1 LNEAIAAPRD
11 VRAAISRMTKPL
23 EVLDA
28 VLLASPLGIIVVDA
42 GGLVRKW
49 NPSAEKILGWTGEET
64 IGQPIPVDSQL
75 HLAFLSTGE
84 PGSEIGL
91 YRKDGV
97 PIDVE
102 IRTAFWPDQYG
113 FGTVAM
119 FSETGR
125 HIAAEQKLF
134 DVEQELERV
143 SAQEKQARTEA
154 RIGDRFREL
163 LEAAP
168 DAIIEVDRE
177 GRIVLLNLVTE
188 KMFGYSREEL
198 LGKPVELLVP
208 ESVRAG
214 HVRHREGYWNHP
226 ATRPMGSGLALEG
239 CRKDGTRFPVE
250 ISLSPVHSEEGLRIT
265 AVIRDTSERKRAED
279 QLRAMRED
287 YTRELELRNR
297 EVERANQ
304 LKSEFLASMSHEL
317 RTPLHTVIGFAELL
331 SEEIEGPLNDKQKRF
346 IGHIHKDSMHLLELI
361 NDVLD
366 LSRIEAGKLRIQR
379 EIFDIGTCVE
389 ETVASVR
396 PSAAMKSIAIE
407 TDIAVS
413 TAILADRVRFK
424 QILYNLL
431 SNAVK
436 FTTERGRIRVEARLR
451 DGLLEISVTDTGIG
465 IPKDQQEAIFDK
477 FYQVGSTTKGVR
489 EGTGLGLAITRA
501 LIEEHGGRIAVESE
515 IGKGSRF
522 TFTMAIGQTG

>member
-1 LNEAIAAPRD
+1 LEIA
-11 VRAAISRMTKPL
+11 KPL
-23 EVLDA
+23 EVLEA
-28 VLLASPLGIIVVDA
+28 VLRASPLAIVVIDA
-42 GGLVRKW
+42 GGVVRTW
-49 NPSAEKILGWTGEET
+49 NPSAEKILGWSAEEAVDRPVPMESGLLLT
-64 IGQPIPVDSQL
+64 I
-75 HLAFLSTGE
+75 AST
-84 PGSEIGL
+84 PEIGL
-91 YRKDGV
+91 WVGLHRKDGV

-102 IRTAFWPDQYG
+102 IRTAPWPEQDG
-113 FGTVAM
+113 HGTVAI

-125 HIAAEQKLF
+125 HVAAEQKLF

-154 RIGDRFREL
+154 RTERRFREL

-168 DAIIEVDRE
+168 DAIIEVDRD

-198 LGKPVELLVP
+198 LGKTVELLVP
-208 ESVRAG
+208 DSVRAG

-226 ATRPMGSGLALEG
+226 ATRPMGSGLALQG
-239 CRKDGTRFPVE
+239 CRKDGSRFPVE

-265 AVIRDTSERKRAED
+265 AVIRDTSERKRTED
-279 QLRAMRED
+279 QLRAMREN

-331 SEEIEGPLNDKQKRF
+331 NEELEGPLNEKQKRF

-366 LSRIEAGKLRIQR
+366 LSKIEAGKLRIQR
-379 EIFDIGTCVE
+379 EVFDLKTCVE

-396 PSAAMKSIAIE
+396 PGAAIKSIAIE

-413 TAILADRVRFK
+413 TAIYADRVRFK

-436 FTTERGRIRVEARLR
+436 FTTERGRICVEARLR
-451 DGLLEISVTDTGIG
+451 QEFLEISVTDTGIG
-465 IPKDQQEAIFDK
+465 IPKDQQDAIFDK

-489 EGTGLGLAITRA
+489 EGTGLGLAITKA
-501 LIEEHGGRIAVESE
+501 LIEEHGGQISVDSE

-522 TFTMAIGQTG
+522 TFTIAIGKTG